1 MEESWSGFFY
11 FFGINNDLFVPINES
26 NGITNFY
33 CMLYKGSWYTV
44 EVILKRSALFRF
56 CLHFFSKLSIVFLP
70 LFLLSHF
77 APCIWS
83 ALWNSCLIQVSMSW
97 SPGPLLLSGISQAI
111 GLSWGPVSHTKLMS
125 PTGNDT
131 FSRICHSKPPQ
142 THVIS
147 PIHSQRDCLEMH
159 HSFKSQRA

>member
-1 MEESWSGFFY
+1 MHDSSSEKYHFSRIIDWLVLFLCN
-11 FFGINNDLFVPINES
+11 INRKKNQS
-26 NGITNFY
+26 NSKTIIYWIVLCLIMCRWDFKL
-33 CMLYKGSWYTV
+33 CIML
-44 EVILKRSALFRF
+44 LR
-56 CLHFFSKLSIVFLP
+56 
-70 LFLLSHF
+70 LFLLSRL
-77 APCIWS
+77 APYIRS
-83 ALWNSCLIQVSMSW
+83 ALWNSSLIQVGTSW
-97 SPGPLLLSGISQAI
+97 SAGPLLFSGISQAI

-159 HSFKSQRA
+159 HSFKSQWA

>member
-1 MEESWSGFFY
+1 M
-11 FFGINNDLFVPINES
+11 NNDSVSVVSFFCYLHRTNVICNC
-26 NGITNFY
+26 ITIIY
-33 CMLYKGSWYTV
+33 SMLHEGSSCTV
-44 EVILKRSALFRF
+44 EVVLKRSSLFRF
-56 CLHFFSKLSIVFLP
+56 SLHFFLSCLSCS
-70 LFLLSHF
+70 FLLSHF
-77 APCIWS
+77 APCIC
-83 ALWNSCLIQVSMSW
+83 ALWNSCVIQVSMSW
-97 SPGPLLLSGISQAI
+97 SPGPLLLSGISQVI

-159 HSFKSQRA
+159 HSFKSQWA